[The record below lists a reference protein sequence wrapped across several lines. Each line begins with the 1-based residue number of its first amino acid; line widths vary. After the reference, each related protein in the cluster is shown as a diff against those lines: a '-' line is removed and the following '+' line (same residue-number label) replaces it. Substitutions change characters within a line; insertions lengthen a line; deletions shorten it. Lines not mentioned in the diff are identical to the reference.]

1 MNRIF
6 ILYLFLFLSSITYSQ
21 TNNERNSFYI
31 STKGDTIYGAVYK
44 VHNTFFYKKSK
55 DAREKQKLNN
65 DSIKGFKLVGGIG
78 FDKKEITTT
87 KSGKLETINVFAKTI
102 ITGPCSLYSIIR
114 PSNDD
119 EDLAFCVEKNCKS
132 YILSQSTS
140 SNINI
145 PNPDTRYLT
154 MLQYLL
160 GDCDS
165 VKKLIPDVLFEEISL
180 AWIIRS
186 YNSCIA
192 IKNKTDNF
200 TCKPEEK
207 IDINLKPKE
216 IPLEHFNKR
225 VLYVTQASLLSD
237 KSGEDD
243 STTYKNNFA
252 MGFGFNY
259 FSLKPKVCR
268 IFSFSLGLQCMY
280 FKYTINTNN
289 FYGLLKMPIQKLI
302 VDMPVTLNVQ
312 IIHKTDF
319 TIYVSEGF
327 DFNYSRI
334 LKISNSEIYYP
345 KGHVEL
351 RSKFSPEN
359 KSHFNVAYITGI
371 GCVFKQL
378 FLQVSLN
385 TTPVLMY
392 ISLGYSF

>member
-6 ILYLFLFLSSITYSQ
+6 NLYLFLFLSSFTYSQ

-31 STKGDTIYGAVYK
+31 STQGDTIYGAVYK

-55 DAREKQKLNN
+55 DTREKKKLNN

-87 KSGKLETINVFAKTI
+87 KNGKLETINVFAKTI

-114 PSNDD
+114 PSNED

-145 PNPDTRYLT
+145 PNSDTRYLT

-180 AWIIRS
+180 AWIIRA
-186 YNSCIA
+186 YNNCIA

-200 TCKPEEK
+200 MCKPDEK

-216 IPLEHFNKR
+216 IPLEQFNKR
-225 VLYVTQASLLSD
+225 SFFVTQASLLSD
-237 KSGEDD
+237 KSVEDD
-243 STTYKNNFA
+243 STTYKDFKA
-252 MGFGFNY
+252 LGFGFNY

-268 IFSFSLGLQCMY
+268 IFSFSLGLRCMY
-280 FKYTINTNN
+280 FKYSINTNN
-289 FYGLLKMPIQKLI
+289 YYGLLKMPIQKFV
-302 VDMPVTLNVQ
+302 VDMPITINVHV
-312 IIHKTDF
+312 IHKTNF
-319 TIYVSEGF
+319 TIYVSEGLEF
-327 DFNYSRI
+327 SYSKI
-334 LKISNSEIYYP
+334 LKISNSDIYYH
-345 KGHVEL
+345 KGHFEL
-351 RSKFSPEN
+351 TSKLSPEN
-359 KSHFNVAYITGI
+359 KNHYKVIYTTGI
-371 GCVFKQL
+371 GCVYKTF
-378 FLQVSLN
+378 FLQVSLI
-385 TTPVLMY
+385 TLPVIMY
-392 ISLGYSF
+392 ISAGFSF